1 VPATERVFWRS
12 DTCTVWIDYDEAGDL
27 VFDGYDREYLDG
39 YEYRITVA
47 PAQFDSLR
55 RALGA
60 EPGVDMVDL
69 VCAHVDE
76 IMAVG
81 ERSWLDNHGIE
92 CGFLSY

>member
-12 DTCTVWIDYDEAGDL
+12 DTCSVWVGYNEAGDL
-27 VFDGYDREYLDG
+27 VFDGYDRGYLDG
-39 YEYRITVA
+39 YEYWITVA

-55 RALGA
+55 RALAA
-60 EPGVDMVDL
+60 EPGVDVVDL
-69 VCAHVDE
+69 VCAHFDE

-92 CGFLSY
+92 YGFSTY